1 MFVLVCDHASNR
13 LPRALGSLGLSDGDR
28 ARHIAWDIGA
38 AAVTRRMAETL
49 GAAAILQNYSRLVI
63 DCNRAPG
70 TDDSIAAHS
79 EATTIPGNLHLPPE
93 ARAQRLNE
101 IFHPY
106 HDRLRMELDRRGD
119 RATCLV
125 ALHSFT
131 PTFRGESRPIHIG
144 VLYNRDARIAHPLL
158 RLLRAHSEVVVA
170 ENAPYP
176 LDDTDYTLPLHGE
189 QRGLPHV
196 EIEIR
201 QDLIADAAGQKI
213 WADRLSRALVSAWD
227 EYTKES

>member
-38 AAVTRRMAETL
+38 AAVTRLMAATL
-49 GAAAILQNYSRLVI
+49 GAAALLQNYSRLVI
-63 DCNRAPG
+63 DCNRAP
-70 TDDSIAAHS
+70 TAPDSIATHS
-79 EATTIPGNLHLPPE
+79 EATAIPGNVDLPAE

-106 HDRLRMELDRRGD
+106 HDRLRAELDQRAG

-131 PTFRGESRPIHIG
+131 PTFHGESRPMHVG
-144 VLYNRDARIAHPLL
+144 VLYNRDARIARPLL
-158 RLLRAHSEVVVA
+158 RHLRADGDIAVA

-176 LDDTDYTLPLHGE
+176 LDDIDYTLPLHGA

-201 QDLIADAAGQKI
+201 QDLIADPGGQKR
-213 WADRLSRALVSAWD
+213 WGDRLSRALVTSWND
-227 EYTKES
+227 FTKES